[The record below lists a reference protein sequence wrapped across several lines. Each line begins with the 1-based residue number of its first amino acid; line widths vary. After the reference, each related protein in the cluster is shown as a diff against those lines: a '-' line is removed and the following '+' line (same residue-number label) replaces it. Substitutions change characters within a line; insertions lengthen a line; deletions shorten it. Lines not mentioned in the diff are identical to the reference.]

1 LSDALETWPSFSVQG
16 VEDLDTEPPIFNRDW
31 MLYTYKQ
38 VNSMEGEYLPGGVS
52 LPISILEIALFFASI
67 VLLFEGGG
75 RWHFWFGSS
84 LLVFVVLL
92 LIGRFWPVPKFSLP
106 STPLSARTDF
116 QEDPTKPRFVWS
128 QKYRLRFRLHISPV
142 KKYGLMYDHAIGEG
156 LLTKGDFAEPVP
168 LHDDDLRLVHGRG
181 YLWRLYLLGST
192 PLGLLNG
199 ENPISRRILKR
210 LKVVCGGTYLACKIA
225 LEQGLGMN
233 LCGGF
238 HHAFPCREAGFCH
251 LNDMAVAIRK
261 LQIER
266 AIDRAMVVDCDV
278 HQGNGTAAIFK
289 KDDSVFTFSIHQ
301 EDLYPHPKAVSDYD
315 ISLYSNLKVD
325 DDKYLEQLRVLPKL
339 IEKHRPDLIIY
350 LAGADPFFED
360 RLGGFLL
367 TKDGLLRRDAYVL
380 SLCNELKVP
389 TAIVLGG
396 GYARNTEDTV
406 AIHLNTIRAVVELI
420 EGVKTS
426 QLL

>member
-1 LSDALETWPSFSVQG
+1 LVQDLEGLEAESS
-16 VEDLDTEPPIFNRDW
+16 IFDRHWVRFID
-31 MLYTYKQ
+31 KQ
-38 VNSMEGEYLPGGVS
+38 VGFMEGEYLPGGVS
-52 LPISILEIALFFASI
+52 LPISILEISLFFASI
-67 VLLFEGGG
+67 ILLFEASA
-75 RWHFWFGSS
+75 RWHFWLGSS
-84 LLVFVVLL
+84 LLLFVVLL
-92 LIGRFWPVPKFSLP
+92 LIGRFWPAPQFSLP
-106 STPLSARTDF
+106 TSPLSARRAF
-116 QEDPTKPRFVWS
+116 QEEPTKPRFVWS
-128 QKYRLRFRLHISPV
+128 QKYRVRFRLHISPV
-142 KKYGLMYDHAIGEG
+142 KKYGLIYDHATGEG
-156 LLTKGDFAEPVP
+156 LLTKSDFAEPVH
-168 LHDDDLRLVHGRG
+168 LHDDDLSLVHGRG

-199 ENPISRRILKR
+199 ENPISRGILNR

-225 LEQGLGMN
+225 LEQGVGMN

-301 EDLYPHPKAVSDYD
+301 EDLYPHPKAVSDHD
-315 ISLYSNLKVD
+315 ISLYSDLKVD
-325 DDKYLEQLRVLPKL
+325 DDKYLEELKVLPNL
-339 IEKHRPDLIIY
+339 IEKHRPDLLIY
-350 LAGADPFFED
+350 LAGADPFLED

-367 TKDGLLRRDAYVL
+367 TKDGLLRRDAYL
-380 SLCNELKVP
+380 LKLCNELKVP

-406 AIHLNTIRAVVELI
+406 AIHLNTIRAVVELT
-420 EGVKTS
+420 EG
-426 QLL
+426 